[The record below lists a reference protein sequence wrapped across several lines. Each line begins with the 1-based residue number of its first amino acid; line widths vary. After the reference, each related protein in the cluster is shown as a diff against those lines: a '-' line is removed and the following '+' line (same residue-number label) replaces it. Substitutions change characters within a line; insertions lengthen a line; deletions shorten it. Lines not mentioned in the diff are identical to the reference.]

1 MSQRMS
7 FTCRTRPRLAV
18 AVHLLLAM
26 ALVPAFILL
35 APPSRWDHPVLL
47 ASLVAVGVIADL
59 SEVVLPSK
67 IRFDAT
73 AAIALIAL
81 AIAGPLPSFAISM
94 LVLVVGDLTVR
105 NRRLIRAGNLAN
117 VAAYGWDTI
126 AAAGV
131 LWLLGAHSI
140 IHGISPVTA
149 GALLAAGV
157 VQVTVNLMVGPMIYG
172 PLYCGHR
179 VKPMLR
185 ELNATVPAALL
196 VLALG
201 TATAVLTAPLGVFSL
216 VSFGVTVLVP
226 QIALPLVARSLR
238 SRPVAELDRLAATKL
253 YAQAMGD
260 MLRLGRRERR
270 ILAAAAQLMD
280 TAPWGVFGARERLQA
295 FRASDVAEITYAV
308 MYATERFD
316 GTGQPAA
323 LEGAFIPFT
332 SRILAVAQAWATLTA
347 KDSVMLP
354 HSHALLD
361 LQARTENEFD
371 PQVVA
376 AAGAVVE
383 AEAELDLSTAA
394 QPRLHALPLPY
405 AVRRGPAPK
414 LLMRLAPMPEPV
426 PVPA

>member
-1 MSQRMS
+1 MSHR
-7 FTCRTRPRLAV
+7 TTHGCRTWPRTAIALHTLAALALV
-18 AVHLLLAM
+18 PVFIVVPAHWDHPQLLLA
-26 ALVPAFILL
+26 L
-35 APPSRWDHPVLL
+35 A
-47 ASLVAVGVIADL
+47 AIGVIARL
-59 SEVVLPSK
+59 SDVALPSG
-67 IRFDAT
+67 IHFDAT
-73 AAIALIAL
+73 AAVALIAV
-81 AIAGPLPSFAISM
+81 AIAGPLPAFAISM
-94 LVLVVGDLTVR
+94 AILGIAHLVARDEK
-105 NRRLIRAGNLAN
+105 LIRAGNLAN
-117 VAAYGWDTI
+117 VAAFGWDTI
-126 AAAGV
+126 AAAGM

-201 TATAVLTAPLGVFSL
+201 TVTAVLTAPLGVFSL
-216 VSFGVTVLVP
+216 VSFALTVLVP

-280 TAPWGVFGARERLQA
+280 TAPWGVFGAREGLQA

-323 LEGAFIPFT
+323 LEGAFIPLT
-332 SRILAVAQAWATLTA
+332 SRILAVAQAWAKLTA

-371 PQVVA
+371 PRVVA

-383 AEAELDLSTAA
+383 AEAALGMSTSA

-426 PVPA
+426 PVAA